1 MRNVTLLAATLCFV
15 LSGAAFADT
24 YKLDAAGK
32 CRDDKGKFAK
42 AELCKTAAAPAHT
55 YKPDAKGK
63 CRDEKGHFA
72 EAKLCKA

>member
-1 MRNVTLLAATLCFV
+1 MNKLILIAATCCFA
-15 LSGAAFADT
+15 LSGAAFADA
-24 YKLDAAGK
+24 YKLDAKGK

-42 AELCKTAAAPAHT
+42 QELCAAPVTHT
-55 YKPDAKGK
+55 YKLDAKKK

>member
-1 MRNVTLLAATLCFV
+1 MRNLTLAAAALCFAM
-15 LSGAAFADT
+15 SGAAFAD

-55 YKPDAKGK
+55 YKSDAKGK
-63 CRDEKGHFA
+63 CRDEKGKFA

>member
-1 MRNVTLLAATLCFV
+1 MHKMVLALAVCGLA
-15 LSGAAFADT
+15 LSGNAYAAA

-42 AELCKTAAAPAHT
+42 AAQCATAATPAHT
-55 YKPDAKGK
+55 YKLDAKSK

-72 EAKLCKA
+72 DAKLCKA

>member
-1 MRNVTLLAATLCFV
+1 MKKMVVIVAACCFA
-15 LSGAAFADT
+15 LSGTAFADS

-42 AELCKTAAAPAHT
+42 QTLCASAGPAHT
-55 YKPDAKGK
+55 YKADSKGK

-72 EAKLCKA
+72 EAKLCHA